1 MLSAVLQSE
10 VAILVSVQIMQAF
23 VNMRK
28 FLMQNASVFQ
38 RLDQLEIKMLKADE
52 KFDMVFKALEAGQ
65 IKANKGI
72 FFNGQIFD
80 AYAFVAD
87 LIKSAENEIV
97 LIDNY
102 IDESVLTLL
111 SKRKTDIACTV
122 YTKTISK
129 QLQLDMEKH
138 NAQYPHIL
146 IKPFNHN
153 HDRFLILDQKELYHF
168 GASLKD
174 LGKRP
179 VVSAVEPWFAFS
191 KMDGMAEI
199 IISNL
204 GQ

>member
-1 MLSAVLQSE
+1 
-10 VAILVSVQIMQAF
+10 
-23 VNMRK
+23 
-28 FLMQNASVFQ
+28 
-38 RLDQLEIKMLKADE
+38 
-52 KFDMVFKALEAGQ
+52 
-65 IKANKGI
+65 
-72 FFNGQIFD
+72 
-80 AYAFVAD
+80 VAD

-111 SKRKTDIACTV
+111 SKRKADVACTV
-122 YTKTISK
+122 YAKTISK

-138 NAQYPHIL
+138 NAQYPPIL
-146 IKPFNHN
+146 VKTFTHS
-153 HDRFLILDQKELYHF
+153 HDRFLITDQQELYHF

-174 LGKRP
+174 LGKKP
-179 VVSAVEPWFAFS
+179 VVSSVEPWFAFS